1 MKFITFFLIFTTFA
15 FSSEF
20 ITKNEYAKMLYKNP
34 RGIGCN
40 KCHGDK
46 GEGALIVKYK
56 AFNKKSNKYEE
67 RSLKAPRINN
77 LDFDRFKSAV
87 TDSKGIMPSYF
98 LTQNEILNLF
108 EYITSFNKDKKD
120 EK

>member
-1 MKFITFFLIFTTFA
+1 MKFISFFLLFATFA
-15 FSSEF
+15 FCSEF
-20 ITKNEYAKMLYKNP
+20 ITKSEYAKMLYQNP
-34 RGIGCN
+34 RGIGCH

-67 RSLKAPRINN
+67 KSLKAPRINN
-77 LDFDRFKSAV
+77 LDFKRFQAAI

-108 EYITSFNKDKKD
+108 EYIISFNKDKKD